1 MNKNQKE
8 KTAWISVRAKPKDK
22 ERIKNLAKR
31 CGLSV
36 LYIYFTAIGLLN
48 LPTIKEPEKIMKEV
62 EEKRRNKRKAGA

>member
-1 MNKNQKE
+1 MNKNPKE

-31 CGLSV
+31 CSLSV

-48 LPTIKEPEKIMKEV
+48 LLTIKEPEKIMKEV
-62 EEKRRNKRKAGA
+62 EEKHRNKRKAGA